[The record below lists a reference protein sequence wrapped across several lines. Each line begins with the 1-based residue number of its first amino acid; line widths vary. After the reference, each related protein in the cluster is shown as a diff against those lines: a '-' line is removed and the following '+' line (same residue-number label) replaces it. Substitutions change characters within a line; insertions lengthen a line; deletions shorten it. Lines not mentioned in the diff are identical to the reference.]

1 MLGTVISSQAKV
13 KQMHKWI
20 VKINGQMVKK
30 KKKILMNEIEVLKIN
45 LLSYYQW

>member
-30 KKKILMNEIEVLKIN
+30 KKKDTNEWNRSPKN
-45 LLSYYQW
+45 